1 MNLYPS
7 KSYRKYY
14 YFYDCL
20 PYYIKFIE
28 LQYEVFSYP
37 HKALKPIKFILM
49 TCIGLFTY
57 HLQPSLAAQGFVTI
71 NFTGLNN
78 TVDTTT
84 QTVNGL
90 NYTIRSWGGLF
101 DSNADGL
108 AIDHGS
114 VNIAFNNSAVKI
126 ISFTLT
132 QGMIDS
138 LQRDE
143 NFTLQNAAGTSQTY
157 DFGDLQAGT
166 TTLNNQFQVG
176 RSPNDGLVILSFNP
190 SDAAIRLQSL
200 QVQIVPEPQTYALL
214 LGTLTFSWVC
224 IRRRIYR

>member
-1 MNLYPS
+1 
-7 KSYRKYY
+7 
-14 YFYDCL
+14 
-20 PYYIKFIE
+20 
-28 LQYEVFSYP
+28 
-37 HKALKPIKFILM
+37 M

-71 NFTGLNN
+71 NFTGLNT

-90 NYTIRSWGGLF
+90 NYTIQSWGGLF

-108 AIDHGS
+108 AIDNGS

-143 NFTLQNAAGTSQTY
+143 NFTLQNAAGTSSQTY

>member
-1 MNLYPS
+1 MIAYPIILNLLSYNMKFFFYPN
-7 KSYRKYY
+7 
-14 YFYDCL
+14 
-20 PYYIKFIE
+20 
-28 LQYEVFSYP
+28 
-37 HKALKPIKFILM
+37 KALKPIKFILM

-90 NYTIRSWGGLF
+90 NYTIQSWGGLL

-108 AIDHGS
+108 AIDNGS

-143 NFTLQNAAGTSQTY
+143 NFTLQNAAGTSSQTY
-157 DFGDLQAGT
+157 DLGDLQAGT